1 MPSLLTIVA
10 NRDVSTSCAVL
21 GQMQAFPHYNYLI
34 LYRFLHEKIL
44 LVQLQTMACLTY
56 TGVRG

>member
-10 NRDVSTSCAVL
+10 NRDVSASCAVL

-34 LYRFLHEKIL
+34 LYLF
-44 LVQLQTMACLTY
+44 
-56 TGVRG
+56 